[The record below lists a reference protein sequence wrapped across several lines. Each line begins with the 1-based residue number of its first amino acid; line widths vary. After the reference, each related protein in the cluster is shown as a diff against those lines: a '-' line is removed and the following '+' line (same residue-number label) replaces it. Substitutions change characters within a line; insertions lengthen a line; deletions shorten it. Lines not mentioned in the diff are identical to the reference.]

1 LNNSPQP
8 TSDQD
13 VLRIL
18 VFGAHPDDC
27 DLRAGGTACL
37 YARLGHHVRFVSLT
51 NGDAGHHEIGGAPL
65 AWRRRQEAQA
75 AARCLGIDYVVL
87 DHHDAELMPSLE
99 VRAEVVAMIRE
110 MSPDLVMAPR
120 LWDYHPDHRA
130 TAQVV
135 MDAMYLA
142 TVPNYVSAVRHLD
155 AMPVAVSVWDGF
167 QRPYPFRAD
176 VVVDITEALDCK
188 LEALHCHTSQVYE
201 WLPYNAG
208 KLAAVPAEDD
218 ARKAWLREQQ
228 MGRAARLLEA
238 YHGEIVERYGA
249 ERASRIEAVEVF
261 EVSEYG
267 TPLTPLTRDRLFPF

>member
-1 LNNSPQP
+1 MNKPLPLP
-8 TSDQD
+8 VERDA
-13 VLRIL
+13 LRIL

-37 YARLGHHVRFVSLT
+37 YARLGHLVRFVSLT

-87 DHHDAELMPSLE
+87 DHHDAELMPSLD
-99 VRAEVVAMIRE
+99 VRAEVVALIRE

-142 TVPNYVSAVRHLD
+142 TVPNYVSAVRHLN

-167 QRPYPFRAD
+167 QRPYPFRPD
-176 VVVDITEALDCK
+176 VVVDITDTLECK
-188 LEALHCHTSQVYE
+188 LDALHCHTSQVYE

-208 KLAAVPAEDD
+208 KLATVPAADD
-218 ARKAWLREQQ
+218 ARRAWLREQQ
-228 MGRAARLLEA
+228 MARAARLLAA
-238 YHGEIVERYGA
+238 YQGDIVARYGP
-249 ERASRIEAVEVF
+249 ERASRIKAVEAF
-261 EVSEYG
+261 EISEYG
-267 TPLTPLTRDRLFPF
+267 TLLTPQARERLFPF

>member
-1 LNNSPQP
+1 MNKQPKP
-8 TSDQD
+8 TSAQD
-13 VLRIL
+13 ALRIL

-37 YARLGHHVRFVSLT
+37 YARLGHTVRFVSLT
-51 NGDAGHHEIGGAPL
+51 NGDAGHHEMGGAPL

-75 AARCLGIDYVVL
+75 AARCLGIEYLVL
-87 DHHDAELMPSLE
+87 DHHDAELMPSLD
-99 VRAEVVAMIRE
+99 VRAEVVALIRE

-130 TAQVV
+130 TAQLV

-142 TVPNYVSAVRHLD
+142 TVPNYVSAVRHLK

-167 QRPYPFRAD
+167 QRPYPFRPD
-176 VVVDITEALDCK
+176 VVVDITDALGCK
-188 LEALHCHTSQVYE
+188 LDALHCHTSQVYE

-208 KLAAVPAEDD
+208 TLATVPADDD

-228 MGRAARLLEA
+228 IARAGRLVAA
-238 YHGEIVERYGA
+238 YQGELATRYGA
-249 ERASRIEAVEVF
+249 ERASRIKAVEAF
-261 EVSEYG
+261 EISEYG
-267 TPLTPLTRDRLFPF
+267 TPLSGQARERLFPF

>member
-1 LNNSPQP
+1 MNKPLQLP
-8 TSDQD
+8 TERDA
-13 VLRIL
+13 LRIL

-51 NGDAGHHEIGGAPL
+51 SGDAGHHEIGGAPL

-75 AARCLGIDYVVL
+75 AARCLGIEYLVL
-87 DHHDAELMPSLE
+87 DHHDAELMPSLD
-99 VRAEVVAMIRE
+99 VRAEVVRLIRE
-110 MSPDLVMAPR
+110 TTPDLVMAPR

-135 MDAMYLA
+135 MDAMYLS

-167 QRPYPFRAD
+167 QRPYPFRPD
-176 VVVDITEALDCK
+176 VVVDITDARECK
-188 LEALHCHTSQVYE
+188 LDALHCHTSQVYE

-208 KLAAVPAEDD
+208 KLASVPADD
-218 ARKAWLREQQ
+218 AARRAWLREQE

-238 YHGEIVERYGA
+238 YRDEMVARYGP
-249 ERASRIEAVEVF
+249 ERADRIEAVEVF

-267 TPLTPLTRDRLFPF
+267 APLTPQARDRLFPF

>member
-1 LNNSPQP
+1 MNNSPQP

-218 ARKAWLREQQ
+218 ARKTWLREQQ

-249 ERASRIEAVEVF
+249 ERASRIKAVEVF

-267 TPLTPLTRDRLFPF
+267 TPLTPLARDRLFPF